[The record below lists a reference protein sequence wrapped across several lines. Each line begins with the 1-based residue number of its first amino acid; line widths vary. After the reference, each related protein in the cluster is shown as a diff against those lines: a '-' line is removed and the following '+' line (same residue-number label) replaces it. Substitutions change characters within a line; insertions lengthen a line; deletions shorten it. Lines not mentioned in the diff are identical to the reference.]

1 MAPRTYQHPFKR
13 LELTLPVR
21 KELPAALPYVVLTC
35 LAAYLDGLGK
45 MLLTDFCN
53 RHFETSTLQS
63 LDSRAHN
70 ECCGDR
76 VRSASKS
83 PKTFMICRI
92 TASNHLSAIRPRVES
107 TLDGV
112 PPASDDSWT
121 SFFLKKK

>member
-45 MLLTDFCN
+45 MLFTDFCN

-70 ECCGDR
+70 ECYGDR
-76 VRSASKS
+76 VRSASIK
-83 PKTFMICRI
+83 PEDLYELPD
-92 TASNHLSAIRPRVES
+92 NGVEPPFGNPTPS
-107 TLDGV
+107 GV
-112 PPASDDSWT
+112 YA
-121 SFFLKKK
+121 